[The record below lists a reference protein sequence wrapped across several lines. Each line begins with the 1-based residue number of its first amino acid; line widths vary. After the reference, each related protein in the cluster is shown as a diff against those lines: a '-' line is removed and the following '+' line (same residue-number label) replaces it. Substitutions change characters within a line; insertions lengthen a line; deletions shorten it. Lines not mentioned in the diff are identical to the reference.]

1 MMAASTT
8 RGVLACA
15 AALAALG
22 LQTASAFLVVPPP
35 SASSPASLEL
45 ARRPFVGCVCGWLA
59 VLGPP
64 WGQSM
69 DTRRRIEV
77 QCRSMEAYI
86 YTTIIPIQ

>member
-45 ARRPFVGCVCGWLA
+45 ARRPFVGCVWLA
-59 VLGPP
+59 LLKSP

-69 DTRRRIEV
+69 DTRRRIEGSAMQV
-77 QCRSMEAYI
+77 DEAYI
-86 YTTIIPIQ
+86 HTTFIPIQ